1 VFFKKIKIKRQATK
15 TKAAGIKKGWPAK
28 LK

>member
-1 VFFKKIKIKRQATK
+1 VFFNKIKIKRQATK
-15 TKAAGIKKGWPAK
+15 TMAAGIKKGWLAK